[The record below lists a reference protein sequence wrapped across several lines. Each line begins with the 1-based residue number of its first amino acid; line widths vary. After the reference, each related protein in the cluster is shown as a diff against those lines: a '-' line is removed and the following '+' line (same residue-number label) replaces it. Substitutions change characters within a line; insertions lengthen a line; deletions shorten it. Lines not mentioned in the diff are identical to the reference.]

1 MVNEDSFSSGSI
13 LLMGFFKILLSKVY
27 VFLGKG
33 LVLKVSIYVKGK
45 QKTKKKEKKACVN
58 QFLARQ

>member
-1 MVNEDSFSSGSI
+1 MVNEESFSSGSI
-13 LLMGFFKILLSKVY
+13 LLMGFLKILLSKVH

-45 QKTKKKEKKACVN
+45 KKKKKEKKACVN